1 MQIVRDLG
9 GYSYGRSDL
18 VRRAMSKKKMDVMLE
33 EKQYFIHGKTDAE
46 GNVEIDGCV
55 RRGIPEEAG
64 EAIFADMVSFAEYA
78 FNKSHAAAYAVVAY
92 ETGYLKAYYPVEFM
106 AALMTSVMGDS
117 DSIAKYIRNCTEMGI
132 QVLPPCVNESQKK
145 FSVVDGKIRFGLLG
159 VKNVGEGAIDAIIAA
174 REEKG
179 HPKTLS
185 QFITNL
191 EIGQVNKKAI
201 ESLIKAGATDCL
213 EGNRAAHMAC
223 YEGLVESAQ
232 NTSKKNIEGQ
242 ISLFQIATDEMAA
255 GGLEKQLPD
264 IEEFSK
270 DVKLT
275 LEKEMLGIYLTDHP
289 LNDYVEQ
296 MKQLATVTS
305 DQLNHAAEGVE
316 AGDPNADCM
325 ACGTVATAAC
335 GQKIQDGMSVIM
347 AGMIDTKKTLITK
360 SSKMMAFLQ
369 LEDLYGV
376 TEVVV
381 FPNVYERCIGA
392 IEVDKVVAVKGTLN
406 FKEEEAPKV
415 LADEVLTIEE
425 AFEKGF
431 IQRGSYRGGQNGAA
445 GQRQQNAGS
454 RDFAKPQQ
462 PAGQSAQQAPQQNQ
476 AAQEQPKGLV
486 KVKLTADMNRDVTL
500 EQVKSVLKRHPGQAQ
515 VLIYLPE
522 GKTLRTDR
530 QLWAEPDQN
539 LAIQLAAILGKENVK
554 VERDK

>member
-1 MQIVRDLG
+1 
-9 GYSYGRSDL
+9 
-18 VRRAMSKKKMDVMLE
+18 
-33 EKQYFIHGKTDAE
+33 
-46 GNVEIDGCV
+46 
-55 RRGIPEEAG
+55 
-64 EAIFADMVSFAEYA
+64 
-78 FNKSHAAAYAVVAY
+78 
-92 ETGYLKAYYPVEFM
+92 
-106 AALMTSVMGDS
+106 
-117 DSIAKYIRNCTEMGI
+117 
-132 QVLPPCVNESQKK
+132 
-145 FSVVDGKIRFGLLG
+145 
-159 VKNVGEGAIDAIIAA
+159 
-174 REEKG
+174 
-179 HPKTLS
+179 
-185 QFITNL
+185 
-191 EIGQVNKKAI
+191 
-201 ESLIKAGATDCL
+201 
-213 EGNRAAHMAC
+213 
-223 YEGLVESAQ
+223 
-232 NTSKKNIEGQ
+232 
-242 ISLFQIATDEMAA
+242 
-255 GGLEKQLPD
+255 
-264 IEEFSK
+264 
-270 DVKLT
+270 
-275 LEKEMLGIYLTDHP
+275 
-289 LNDYVEQ
+289 
-296 MKQLATVTS
+296 
-305 DQLNHAAEGVE
+305 
-316 AGDPNADCM
+316 
-325 ACGTVATAAC
+325 
-335 GQKIQDGMSVIM
+335 MSVIM